1 MPFGLS
7 YNLFGFD
14 LGGVHLN
21 FDEID
26 PSQGITNG
34 LHVILLVIIY

>member
-1 MPFGLS
+1 MHVGLS

-14 LGGVHLN
+14 LGSVHLN

-26 PSQGITNG
+26 PSQGIKNG
-34 LHVILLVIIY
+34 PHVILLVIIY